1 MSWISGIPILGE
13 LLDKFGNRVLPDKSE
28 SRAAQSRINEQEVA
42 GGPPSRLRLWRGFLG
57 WALSLLFVW
66 EVAGR
71 TVILTYWPHVALP
84 PSVLKE
90 ISALLL
96 GMMGLGF

>member
-42 GGPPSRLRLWRGFLG
+42 GGPPSRLRLWRGLKIRIIFLQHF
-57 WALSLLFVW
+57 S
-66 EVAGR
+66 R
-71 TVILTYWPHVALP
+71 N
-84 PSVLKE
+84 
-90 ISALLL
+90 
-96 GMMGLGF
+96 